1 MLLYVC
7 CGCRSNDG
15 KSSID
20 PGSGSGGFNKLMVI
34 VQSMVADMREL
45 MDTVQGIRVGN
56 QLHAVLENFEAVM
69 PPNMR
74 PMIEEIFNSLQD
86 K

>member
-1 MLLYVC
+1 MC
-7 CGCRSNDG
+7 CGCRGNDG

-20 PGSGSGGFNKLMVI
+20 PGSGSGGFNQLMVI
-34 VQSMVADMREL
+34 VQSMVAEMRGL

-56 QLHAVLENFEAVM
+56 RLHAVPEDGEAVM

-74 PMIEEIFNSLQD
+74 PMNEEIFNSLRD